1 MQPARSRDDSSVQAH
16 SWSTCALPVIL
27 SAGANSKIRVTV
39 TSKSIATNV
48 CADFSYSQFYA
59 EEVADPKSFD
69 LTHPA
74 PAACKRF
81 HRDKSFTYTKST
93 SSDNRAGK

>member
-1 MQPARSRDDSSVQAH
+1 M
-16 SWSTCALPVIL
+16 L

-59 EEVADPKSFD
+59 EEVADPKSFY
-69 LTHPA
+69 LTHPC
-74 PAACKRF
+74 PNCGYETPPSQILHVDGEHIKCPNCEQL
-81 HRDKSFTYTKST
+81 SVY
-93 SSDNRAGK
+93 GKK